1 MTFLKYLALFV
12 VGGMRLVCTLVS
24 ALCCKGGYSGTL
36 IVLEEEDNGMETKDP
51 WKPFMVSAQGFL
63 APSR

>member
-1 MTFLKYLALFV
+1 MEWREKDPWKPF
-12 VGGMRLVCTLVS
+12 MVS
-24 ALCCKGGYSGTL
+24 A
-36 IVLEEEDNGMETKDP
+36 DP